1 MYKEEVELDEEK
13 QNYVSSDRDA
23 HVMNASGEILNRLK
37 IWTQL
42 MRILKRT
49 IIPMKENLTKR

>member
-1 MYKEEVELDEEK
+1 MAKNRGIIEEVNLMK
-13 QNYVSSDRDA
+13 QNRNTFHLTADSYC
-23 HVMNASGEILNRLK
+23 MKTLEKLLNRLK

-49 IIPMKENLTKR
+49 IIN